1 MASGFF
7 DVMLQEEF
15 AEGVPGDFETAGDD
29 EDFDGE
35 AEGVGGVNGR
45 QGLY

>member
-7 DVMLQEEF
+7 DVMLKKEF
-15 AEGVPGDFETAGDD
+15 AEGVPGDFEAAGDD
-29 EDFDGE
+29 EDFDRE
-35 AEGVGGVNGR
+35 VEGVSRINGR